1 MKGAASLL
9 PITIGRSWI
18 RTTMYEQRLCAFVDI
33 LGFRKLVERSINRP
47 HLQQQI
53 RNLLRQ
59 VIDAKPVWE
68 RDSWSVDI
76 IEARLREQGIPKP
89 RSAAEQRV
97 AGYAVAERGTHFS
110 DSIVL
115 SVTLNAHAISSLVTS
130 LIFLSR
136 GAAELGSYVRGGICK
151 GLLCHEEDLCF
162 GPALISAYDLEKK
175 SLYPRIVITP
185 DAHEA
190 IATVDM
196 DVAGL
201 MASYIRTD
209 FDGERFLH
217 FLSPQ
222 FINIVGSF
230 LHETQMQG
238 MHHELRRQ
246 LSLVRTGDQPRPKL
260 IWLARYFNSVLKE
273 APISD
278 MESFSIE
285 S

>member
-1 MKGAASLL
+1 
-9 PITIGRSWI
+9 
-18 RTTMYEQRLCAFVDI
+18 MYEQRLCAFVDI

-53 RNLLRQ
+53 RQLLRH
-59 VIDAKPVWE
+59 VVDAKPIWE
-68 RDSWSVDI
+68 QDSPVDL
-76 IEARLREQGIPKP
+76 IEAQLREQGITNP

-97 AGYAVAERGTHFS
+97 AGYAVAERGTSFS

-115 SVTLNAHAISSLVTS
+115 SVTLNARAISSLVTS
-130 LIFLSR
+130 LLFLSR
-136 GAAELGSYVRGGICK
+136 GAAELGSYVRGGVCQD
-151 GLLCHEEDLCF
+151 LLCHEEDLCF
-162 GPALISAYDLEKK
+162 GPALIAAYDLDQKVA
-175 SLYPRIVITP
+175 LYPRIVVTP
-185 DAHEA
+185 DAYEA

-196 DVAGL
+196 DVVGPL
-201 MASYIRTD
+201 ASYVRTD

-222 FINIVGSF
+222 FTNIVGSF
-230 LHETQMQG
+230 LHETQMQE

-246 LSLVRTGDQPRPKL
+246 LSLARPGDQQRPKL

-273 APISD
+273 APDSD